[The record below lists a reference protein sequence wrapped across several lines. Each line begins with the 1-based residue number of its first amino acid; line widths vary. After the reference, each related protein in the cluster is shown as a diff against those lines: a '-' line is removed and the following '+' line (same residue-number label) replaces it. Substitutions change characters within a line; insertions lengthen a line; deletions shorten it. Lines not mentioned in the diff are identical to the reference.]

1 MMKFSLSTPKLFLI
15 QNGKIEKYK
24 EKKNIICYHFIQSNI
39 FFCELFLDIIV
50 SKKSIKIYTKMRKCL
65 TTSPSYNIPIKS
77 QKCKNIQNDTPTKQ
91 VKFQTKFRIKDQ
103 GAYPNKAN
111 RIKYVRCKIMG

>member
-1 MMKFSLSTPKLFLI
+1 
-15 QNGKIEKYK
+15 
-24 EKKNIICYHFIQSNI
+24 
-39 FFCELFLDIIV
+39 
-50 SKKSIKIYTKMRKCL
+50 MRKCL

-103 GAYPNKAN
+103 GAYPNKESNMSVA
-111 RIKYVRCKIMG
+111 KLWDELTVKSVLYCKVNIFWPQQNCSIFVSDLALRHQTD

>member
-1 MMKFSLSTPKLFLI
+1 
-15 QNGKIEKYK
+15 
-24 EKKNIICYHFIQSNI
+24 
-39 FFCELFLDIIV
+39 
-50 SKKSIKIYTKMRKCL
+50 MRKCL